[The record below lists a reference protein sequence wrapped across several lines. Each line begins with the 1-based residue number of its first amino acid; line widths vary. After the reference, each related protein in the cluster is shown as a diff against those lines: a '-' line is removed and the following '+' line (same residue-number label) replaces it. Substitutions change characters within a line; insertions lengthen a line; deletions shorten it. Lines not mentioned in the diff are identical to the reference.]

1 MYALRRHEDRLHG
14 DTEARAI
21 QLDDAEV
28 NVDGYAKTST
38 SSTAF
43 DVNVSV
49 GNDGMGPA
57 GEQGEDKR
65 RSSVVYSAYVCGGDR
80 RPIAPKQPSRKY
92 CFTVAAI
99 SCLIGAVIVGIVV
112 GLVMNS
118 PSKWSTLPLV
128 DEPWHHPFLPP
139 YAKPVLY
146 DVWLYPDFYLN
157 GKTFSGRENITIV
170 VRQDTNLLLVH
181 CKQMDI
187 TDVRV
192 SMSTGRPLQ
201 VNTHFLF
208 PKNQYLVVQTKET
221 MPNASTVI
229 LHFEF
234 MGSLAGI
241 NGYYKS
247 TYVNRLTGNE
257 R

>member
-1 MYALRRHEDRLHG
+1 MYALKRHEDRLHG

-21 QLDDAEV
+21 QLDDAGV
-28 NVDGYAKTST
+28 NVDGYAKTSI
-38 SSTAF
+38 SSAGF

-49 GNDGMGPA
+49 GNDGMGPV
-57 GEQGEDKR
+57 GEQSEHKR
-65 RSSVVYSAYVCGGDR
+65 RSSVVYSAY
-80 RPIAPKQPSRKY
+80 RPIAGKQPRRKH
-92 CFTVAAI
+92 CFTIAAI
-99 SCLIGAVIVGIVV
+99 SCLIGAVIIGIVV

-118 PSKWSTLPLV
+118 PSKWTTMPLV
-128 DEPWHHPFLPP
+128 DEPWHEPFLPP
-139 YAKPVLY
+139 YAEPVLY

-170 VRQDTNLLLVH
+170 LRQDTNLLLVH

-187 TDVRV
+187 TDVQV
-192 SMSTGRPLQ
+192 SMSTGRSLQ
-201 VNTHFLF
+201 VDTHFLF

-221 MPNASTVI
+221 MPNGSTVI

-234 MGSLAGI
+234 RGSLAGI